1 MLYRATCSSSSYKA
15 ALASVLNRPARSFA
29 SNFHIMSPARFPPH
43 FAKTDHRQRSLEQMR
58 SKQLGLEKYIY
69 LNGLKG
75 RDSDLFYDIL
85 IENMQ
90 EMIPILYT
98 PTVGEACVNYSHIWR
113 RPEGLYVSIEDKGH
127 IRDVLA
133 TWPNF
138 NDGRIAVV
146 TDGSRILGLGDLGAN
161 GLPISLGKLDL
172 YIAGAGIKPS
182 STVPICLDLGTNTQR
197 YLDDPL
203 YIGVRRPR
211 PLGPEMDEFMDEFME
226 AMKEVFP
233 TLLVQ
238 FEDFSTDNAFK
249 YLERYRNKYRVFN
262 DDIQG
267 TGSVILSGFTNAAR
281 LSSAASGLPASDHKI
296 LFLGAGSA
304 GIGVA
309 KQLLSFFTLSG
320 LSPEEA
326 RSRIYT
332 VDSRG
337 LVTADRKGLQEHKKF
352 FARTDYNGPVLTDLV
367 EIINYVKPTALLGLS
382 TIRNAFTEKVV
393 KAMCALNPRPIIFP
407 LSNPVALSELDYQEA
422 IEWSNGKVI
431 FASGSP
437 YKPVSHN
444 GVVYEPGQGNNM
456 YIFPGIGFGSIL
468 SRTRHVSDAMVEQA
482 AIALANSMTEDEKA
496 AELVYPRLERIRDIS
511 AQVAFAV
518 IRQAQK
524 EKLDQNPYLRT
535 LPDADLLGLIHDKM
549 WQPPALQLR
558 SFTRL

>member
-1 MLYRATCSSSSYKA
+1 
-15 ALASVLNRPARSFA
+15 
-29 SNFHIMSPARFPPH
+29 MSPARFPPH
-43 FAKTDHRQRSLEQMR
+43 FASTDHRQRSLLQLR
-58 SKQLGLEKYIY
+58 SKQIALEKYIY
-69 LNGLKG
+69 LNGLKE
-75 RDSDLFYDIL
+75 RDSHLFYDIL
-85 IENMQ
+85 LENMQ

-113 RPEGLYVSIEDKGH
+113 RPEGLYVSIHDKGR

-133 TWPNF
+133 TWPNLS
-138 NDGRIAVV
+138 DGRIAVV

-161 GLPISLGKLDL
+161 GLPISIGKLDL

-211 PLGPEMDEFMDEFME
+211 PTGPEMDEFMDEFME

-249 YLERYRNKYRVFN
+249 YLDRYRHQYRVFN

-281 LSSAASGLPASDHKI
+281 LASAASGLAPSDHKI
-296 LFLGAGSA
+296 LFFGAGSA

-309 KQLLSFFTLSG
+309 KQLLSFFTMSG

-326 RSRIYT
+326 RSKIYT
-332 VDSRG
+332 VDSKG
-337 LVTADRKGLQEHKKF
+337 LITADRKGLQEHKKF
-352 FARTDYNGPVLTDLV
+352 FARTDYNGPPMTDLV
-367 EIINYVKPTALLGLS
+367 DIINYVKPTALLGLS
-382 TIRNAFTEKVV
+382 TIKGAFSEQVV
-393 KAMCALNPRPIIFP
+393 KAMSGLNERPIIFP
-407 LSNPVALSELDYQEA
+407 LSNPVSLCELDYPDA
-422 IEWSNGKVI
+422 IEWSDGKVI

-437 YKPVSHN
+437 YEPLSYG
-444 GVVYEPGQGNNM
+444 GVMHEPGQGNNM
-456 YIFPGIGFGSIL
+456 YIFPGIGLGSIL
-468 SRTRHVSDAMVEQA
+468 SRTCHVSDTMVEQA
-482 AIALANSMTEDEKA
+482 AIALASSLTEEEKA

-518 IRQAQK
+518 IRQAQN
-524 EKLDQNPYLRT
+524 EKLDDNAYLRT

-549 WQPPALQLR
+549 WQPPSLQLQ